1 MALKSAF
8 KSFPVALVLIAIGA
22 TGAQAQY
29 DPGAS
34 MSLGAGM
41 GSIALGQSTLS
52 GTRNIGKHTRHSDE
66 LSPTMR
72 RYCAQWPNEGVCR
85 ADRARKARH
94 ASPSSPRHN
103 AQDLMKARMRAIT
116 PEYNRR
122 VRLQGKAA
130 ADRWLAV
137 TAREMGRRDGMAA
150 RGR

>member
-1 MALKSAF
+1 MARKSAALR
-8 KSFPVALVLIAIGA
+8 SLPVALASIAMCVSA
-22 TGAQAQY
+22 AQAQY

-52 GTRNIGKHTRHSDE
+52 GTRNIGKSTRHSDE

-85 ADRARKARH
+85 ADRARKARR
-94 ASPSSPRHN
+94 ASPSPSHSS
-103 AQDLMKARMRAIT
+103 QDLMKARMRAIA

-130 ADRWLAV
+130 ADRWLAA
-137 TAREMGRRDGMAA
+137 TAREMGRQDGMAA